1 MTESREARR
10 ARVAVG
16 DGWGLLTRITGPRDL
31 DPLSPEQLNQ
41 LAAEIR
47 SFLVD
52 AVSKTGGHLGPNL
65 GVVELTIALHRVFDS
80 PKDKVLLD
88 TGHQSYVHK
97 LLTGRQDFARL
108 RAKGGLS
115 GYPSRAESPHDVI
128 ENSHAST
135 VLGWADGL
143 AKANQVLKK
152 DDHVVAVI
160 GDGALTGGMA
170 WEALNNIAAA
180 KDRPLVIVVNDN
192 ERSYSPTIGG
202 LANHLATL
210 RTTDGYERFLAR
222 GKEILDRTPVVGKPL
237 YETLHG
243 AKKGL
248 KDFIAPQGMFEDLG
262 LKYVGPIDGHD
273 IEALESALARAKRF
287 GGPVIVHCIT
297 EKGRGYKHAE
307 QDEADRFHGIGP
319 IHPDTGLPVKTAA
332 ASWTSVFGDEMV
344 KLGHDREDVVAIT
357 AAMLQ
362 PVGLKKFAETFPDR
376 IYDVGI
382 AEQHAAVSA
391 AGLATGGLHPV
402 FAVYATF
409 LNRAFDQVLM
419 DVALHKCGVTF
430 VLDRA
435 GVTGDDGA
443 SHNGMWDMSMLQ
455 CVPTLRI
462 AAPRDA
468 EQLRA
473 QLREAVEVDDA
484 PTVVRYSKGVVGPA
498 VPAVGRIGG
507 MDVLRKAGADRP
519 DVLLVSV
526 GALAPM
532 CLEIA
537 GLLDKQ
543 GISTTVV
550 DPRWVKPVDEALAP
564 LAEQHRV
571 VVTVEDNSR
580 AGGVGSAVAQALR
593 DAGVDVPL
601 RDFGIPSRFLDHAS
615 RKEVMAEIGLT
626 APDIARQ
633 VTGLV
638 AKLDGTYEDEGAED
652 EPAEAARD

>member
-1 MTESREARR
+1 MP
-10 ARVAVG
+10 
-16 DGWGLLTRITGPRDL
+16 LLTRIRGPRDL
-31 DPLSPEQLNQ
+31 DRLSLEELDQ
-41 LAAEIR
+41 LAEEIR
-47 SFLVD
+47 TFLVD

-65 GVVELTIALHRVFDS
+65 GVVELTIALHRVFES
-80 PKDKVLLD
+80 PKDKVLFD
-88 TGHQSYVHK
+88 TGHQAYVHK
-97 LLTGRQDFARL
+97 LLTGRQDFSGL
-108 RAKGGLS
+108 RSRGGLS
-115 GYPSRAESPHDVI
+115 GYPSRAESEHDII

-143 AKANQVLKK
+143 AKANELLER
-152 DDHVVAVI
+152 DSHVVAVI

-170 WEALNNIAAA
+170 WEALNNIADA

-192 ERSYSPTIGG
+192 ERSYAPTIGG

-210 RTTDGYERFLAR
+210 RTTDGYEKFLAR
-222 GKEILDRTPVVGKPL
+222 TREVLERTPVVGRPL

-287 GGPVIVHCIT
+287 GGPVIVHCLT
-297 EKGRGYKHAE
+297 EKGRGYKPAE

-319 IHPDTGLPVKTAA
+319 IHPDTGLPIKAGA

-344 KLGHDREDVVAIT
+344 RLGRERKDIVAIT

-362 PVGLKKFAETFPDR
+362 PVGLKKFADAFPNR

-382 AEQHAAVSA
+382 AEQHGAVSA

-455 CVPTLRI
+455 VVPSLRI

-484 PTVVRYSKGVVGPA
+484 PTVLRYSKGIVGPA
-498 VPAVGRIGG
+498 VPAVGTVGG
-507 MDVLRKAGADRP
+507 MDVLRKAEAPVP

-537 GLLDKQ
+537 DLLKKQ

-580 AGGVGSAVAQALR
+580 AGGVGSAIAQALR

-626 APDIARQ
+626 ATDIARQ

-638 AKLDGTYEDEGAED
+638 SRLDGRYDRTAASRTGDPVES
-652 EPAEAARD
+652 ARD

>member
-1 MTESREARR
+1 M
-10 ARVAVG
+10 
-16 DGWGLLTRITGPRDL
+16 DLLTRIKGPRDL
-31 DPLSPEQLNQ
+31 DRLSLGELDQ
-41 LAAEIR
+41 LAEEIR
-47 SFLVD
+47 TFLVD

-65 GVVELTIALHRVFDS
+65 GVVELTIALHRVFES
-80 PKDKVLLD
+80 PKDKVLWD
-88 TGHQSYVHK
+88 TGHQAYVHK
-97 LLTGRQDFARL
+97 LLTGRQDFSRL
-108 RAKGGLS
+108 KSKGGLS
-115 GYPSRAESPHDVI
+115 GYPSRAESDHDII
-128 ENSHAST
+128 ENSHASG
-135 VLGWADGL
+135 VLGWADGM
-143 AKANQVLKK
+143 AKANEVLKK

-192 ERSYSPTIGG
+192 ERSYAPTIGG

-222 GKEILDRTPVVGKPL
+222 GKDFLERTPVVGRPL
-237 YETLHG
+237 YDTLHG

-273 IEALESALARAKRF
+273 IEALESALQRAKRF
-287 GGPVIVHCIT
+287 GGPVIVHCLT
-297 EKGRGYKHAE
+297 EKGRGYTPALE
-307 QDEADRFHGIGP
+307 DEADRFHAVGK
-319 IHPDTGLPVKTAA
+319 IHPDTGLPIST
-332 ASWTSVFGDEMV
+332 SGLDWTSVFGEEMV
-344 KLGHDREDVVAIT
+344 KLGQEREDIVAIT

-362 PVGLKKFAETFPDR
+362 PVGLGKFEEAFPDR

-382 AEQHAAVSA
+382 AEQHGAVSA

-435 GVTGDDGA
+435 GITGTDGA
-443 SHNGMWDMSMLQ
+443 SHNGMWDMSILQ

-468 EQLRA
+468 DQVRA
-473 QLREAVEVDDA
+473 QLREAVAVDDA
-484 PTVVRYSKGVVGPA
+484 PTVVRFSKGAVGPA
-498 VPAVGRIGG
+498 VQAVGKAGG
-507 MDVLRKAGADRP
+507 MDILRKPKAARP
-519 DVLLVSV
+519 DVLIVSV

-537 GLLDKQ
+537 DLLDAQ
-543 GISTTVV
+543 GISSTVV

-564 LAEQHRV
+564 LAERHRV

-601 RDFGIPSRFLDHAS
+601 RDFGIPPVFLDHAS
-615 RKEVMAEIGLT
+615 RGEVMTDIGLT

-638 AKLDGTYEDEGAED
+638 AKLDGRFESRAV
-652 EPAEAARD
+652 EPARD

>member
-1 MTESREARR
+1 MP
-10 ARVAVG
+10 
-16 DGWGLLTRITGPRDL
+16 LLTRITGPRDL
-31 DPLSPEQLNQ
+31 DRLSPEQLDQ
-41 LAAEIR
+41 LAEEIR
-47 SFLVD
+47 TFLVE

-80 PKDKVLLD
+80 PKDKVLWD

-97 LLTGRQDFARL
+97 LLTGRQDFSRL
-108 RAKGGLS
+108 KMKGGLS
-115 GYPSRAESPHDVI
+115 GYPSQAESEHDVI

-143 AKANQVLKK
+143 AKANQLRKR

-170 WEALNNIAAA
+170 WEALNNIAEA

-192 ERSYSPTIGG
+192 ERSYAPTIGG

-210 RTTDGYERFLAR
+210 RTTDGYERFLTR
-222 GKEILDRTPVVGKPL
+222 TKEILDRTPVVGRPL

-287 GGPVIVHCIT
+287 GGPVIVHCLT
-297 EKGRGYKHAE
+297 EKGRGYQPAL

-319 IHPDTGLPVKTAA
+319 IHPDTGLPVK
-332 ASWTSVFGDEMV
+332 ASGADWTSVFGDEMV
-344 KLGHDREDVVAIT
+344 ELGKEREDIVAIT

-362 PVGLKKFAETFPDR
+362 PVGLKKFADTFPDR

-382 AEQHAAVSA
+382 AEQHGAVSA
-391 AGLATGGLHPV
+391 AGLATGGVHPV

-435 GVTGDDGA
+435 GVTGTDGA

-455 CVPTLRI
+455 VVPGLRL

-468 EQLRA
+468 DQVRA
-473 QLREAVEVDDA
+473 QLREAVQVKDA
-484 PTVVRYSKGVVGPA
+484 PTVVRFSKGAVGPA
-498 VPAVGRIGG
+498 VPAVGRVGG
-507 MDVLRKAGADRP
+507 MDVLREPGTDTP

-550 DPRWVKPVDEALAP
+550 DPRWVKPVDEAMAP
-564 LAEQHRV
+564 LAERHRV

-580 AGGVGSAVAQALR
+580 VGGVGSAVAQALR

-601 RDFGIPSRFLDHAS
+601 RDFGIPPRFLDHAS
-615 RKEVMAEIGLT
+615 RAEVLTEIGLT

-638 AKLDGTYEDEGAED
+638 SKLDGRFDRTTADVD
-652 EPAEAARD
+652 SVEPARD

>member
-1 MTESREARR
+1 MA
-10 ARVAVG
+10 
-16 DGWGLLTRITGPRDL
+16 LLTRIRGPRDL
-31 DPLSPEQLNQ
+31 DRLGPEQLEQ
-41 LAAEIR
+41 LAGEIR
-47 SFLVD
+47 SFLVEE
-52 AVSKTGGHLGPNL
+52 VSKTGGHLGPNL

-80 PKDKVLLD
+80 PKDKVLFD

-97 LLTGRQDFARL
+97 LLTGRQDFSKL
-108 RAKGGLS
+108 KSKGGLS
-115 GYPSRAESPHDVI
+115 GYPSRAESEHDII

-143 AKANQVLKK
+143 AKANEVLKK
-152 DDHVVAVI
+152 HDHVVAVT

-192 ERSYSPTIGG
+192 ERSYAPTIGG

-222 GKEILDRTPVVGKPL
+222 GKEILDRTPVVGRPL
-237 YETLHG
+237 YDTLHG

-273 IEALESALARAKRF
+273 IGALESALQRAKRF

-297 EKGRGYKHAE
+297 EKGRGYKPAE
-307 QDEADRFHGIGP
+307 QDEADHFHGIGP
-319 IHPDTGLPVKTAA
+319 IHPDTGLPIAA
-332 ASWTSVFGDEMV
+332 AGMDWTSVFGEEMV
-344 KLGHDREDVVAIT
+344 KLGHEREDIVAIT

-362 PVGLKKFAETFPDR
+362 PVGLEKFAKAFPGR
-376 IYDVGI
+376 VYDVGI
-382 AEQHAAVSA
+382 AEQHGAVSA
-391 AGLATGGLHPV
+391 AGLATGGVHPV

-419 DVALHKCGVTF
+419 DVALHRCGVTF

-435 GVTGDDGA
+435 GITGTDGA
-443 SHNGMWDMSMLQ
+443 SHNGMWDMSILQ
-455 CVPTLRI
+455 CVPGLRI

-468 EQLRA
+468 DQVRA
-473 QLREAVEVDDA
+473 QLREAVEVEDA
-484 PTVVRYSKGVVGPA
+484 PTVVRFSKGAVGPA
-498 VPAVGRIGG
+498 VAAVGRVGG
-507 MDVLRKAGADRP
+507 MDVLRRTEEGTA

-532 CLEIA
+532 CLDIA
-537 GLLDKQ
+537 DLLDKQ
-543 GISTTVV
+543 GITTTVV

-580 AGGVGSAVAQALR
+580 VGGVGSAVAQALR

-601 RDFGIPSRFLDHAS
+601 RDFGIPPRFLDHAS

-638 AKLDGTYEDEGAED
+638 AKLDGRLVDSPT
-652 EPAEAARD
+652 EAARD

>member
-1 MTESREARR
+1 MP
-10 ARVAVG
+10 
-16 DGWGLLTRITGPRDL
+16 LLTRIRGPRDL
-31 DPLSPEQLNQ
+31 DRLSLEELDQ
-41 LAAEIR
+41 LAGEIR
-47 SFLVD
+47 TFLVD

-65 GVVELTIALHRVFDS
+65 GVVELTIALHRVFES
-80 PKDKVLLD
+80 PKDKVLWD

-97 LLTGRQDFARL
+97 LLTGRQDFSRL
-108 RAKGGLS
+108 KMKGGLS
-115 GYPSRAESPHDVI
+115 GYPSQAESEHDVI

-143 AKANQVLKK
+143 AKANQILDR

-170 WEALNNIAAA
+170 WEALNNIADG
-180 KDRPLVIVVNDN
+180 DRPLVIVVNDN
-192 ERSYSPTIGG
+192 ERSYAPTIGG

-222 GKEILDRTPVVGKPL
+222 TREVLERTPVVGRPL

-287 GGPVIVHCIT
+287 GGPVIVHCLT
-297 EKGRGYKHAE
+297 EKGRGYQPAL

-319 IHPDTGLPVKTAA
+319 IHPDTGLPIK
-332 ASWTSVFGDEMV
+332 ASGADWTSVFGDEMV
-344 KLGHDREDVVAIT
+344 ELGKEREDIVAIT

-362 PVGLKKFAETFPDR
+362 PVGLKKFADAFPDR

-391 AGLATGGLHPV
+391 AGLAAGGVHPV

-435 GVTGDDGA
+435 GVTGTDGA
-443 SHNGMWDMSMLQ
+443 SHNGMWDMSILQ
-455 CVPTLRI
+455 VVPGLRL

-468 EQLRA
+468 DQVRA
-473 QLREAVEVDDA
+473 QLREAVQVEDA
-484 PTVVRYSKGVVGPA
+484 PTVVRFSKGAVGPA
-498 VPAVGRIGG
+498 VAAVGRVGG
-507 MDVLRKAGADRP
+507 MDVLRESGSDTP

-537 GLLDKQ
+537 TLLDRQ
-543 GISTTVV
+543 GITTTVV
-550 DPRWVKPVDEALAP
+550 DPRWVKPVDEAMAP
-564 LAEQHRV
+564 LADRHRV

-580 AGGVGSAVAQALR
+580 VGGVGSAIAQALR

-601 RDFGIPSRFLDHAS
+601 RDFGIPPRFLDHAS
-615 RKEVMAEIGLT
+615 RAEVMAEIGLT

-638 AKLDGTYEDEGAED
+638 SKLDGRYGNAAAAEVD
-652 EPAEAARD
+652 SVESARD

>member
-1 MTESREARR
+1 MP
-10 ARVAVG
+10 
-16 DGWGLLTRITGPRDL
+16 LLTRIRGPRDL
-31 DPLSPEQLNQ
+31 DRLSPEELNR
-41 LAAEIR
+41 LAEEIR
-47 SFLVD
+47 TFLVD

-65 GVVELTIALHRVFDS
+65 GVVELTIALHRVFES
-80 PKDKVLLD
+80 PKDKVLWD

-97 LLTGRQDFARL
+97 LLTGRQDFSRL
-108 RAKGGLS
+108 KMKGGLS
-115 GYPSRAESPHDVI
+115 GYPSQGESEHDVI

-143 AKANQVLKK
+143 AKANQILDR

-170 WEALNNIAAA
+170 WEALNNIADG
-180 KDRPLVIVVNDN
+180 DRPLVIVVNDN
-192 ERSYSPTIGG
+192 ERSYAPTIGG

-222 GKEILDRTPVVGKPL
+222 TREVLERTPVVGRPL

-287 GGPVIVHCIT
+287 GGPVIVHCLT
-297 EKGRGYKHAE
+297 EKGRGYQPAL

-319 IHPDTGLPVKTAA
+319 IHPDTGLPVKVSGAD
-332 ASWTSVFGDEMV
+332 WTSVFGDEMV
-344 KLGHDREDVVAIT
+344 ELGKEREDIVAIT

-362 PVGLKKFAETFPDR
+362 PVGLKKFADTFPNR

-435 GVTGDDGA
+435 GVTGTDGA
-443 SHNGMWDMSMLQ
+443 SHNGMWDMSILQ
-455 CVPTLRI
+455 VVPGLRL

-468 EQLRA
+468 DQVRA
-473 QLREAVEVDDA
+473 QLREAVAVEDA
-484 PTVVRYSKGVVGPA
+484 PTVVRFSKGAVGPA
-498 VPAVGRIGG
+498 VPAVGRVGG
-507 MDVLRKAGADRP
+507 MDVLRESGTGTP

-537 GLLDKQ
+537 TLLDRQ
-543 GISTTVV
+543 GITTTVV

-564 LAEQHRV
+564 LAERHRV

-580 AGGVGSAVAQALR
+580 VGGVGSAIAQALR

-601 RDFGIPSRFLDHAS
+601 RDFGIPPRFLDHAS
-615 RKEVMAEIGLT
+615 RAEVMTEIGLT

-638 AKLDGTYEDEGAED
+638 SRLDGKYGSAAAEVD
-652 EPAEAARD
+652 SVEPARD

>member
-1 MTESREARR
+1 M
-10 ARVAVG
+10 
-16 DGWGLLTRITGPRDL
+16 DLLTRIKGPRDL
-31 DPLSPEQLNQ
+31 DRLSLGELDQ
-41 LAAEIR
+41 LAEEIR
-47 SFLVD
+47 TFLVD

-65 GVVELTIALHRVFDS
+65 GVVELTIALHRVFES
-80 PKDKVLLD
+80 PKDKVLWD
-88 TGHQSYVHK
+88 TGHQAYVHK
-97 LLTGRQDFARL
+97 LLTGRQDFSRL
-108 RAKGGLS
+108 KSKGGLS
-115 GYPSRAESPHDVI
+115 GYPSRAESDHDII
-128 ENSHAST
+128 ENSHASG
-135 VLGWADGL
+135 VLGWADGM
-143 AKANQVLKK
+143 AKANEVLKK
-152 DDHVVAVI
+152 NDHVVAVI

-192 ERSYSPTIGG
+192 ERSYAPTIGG

-222 GKEILDRTPVVGKPL
+222 GKDFLERTPVVGRPL
-237 YETLHG
+237 YDTLHG

-273 IEALESALARAKRF
+273 IEALESALQRAKRF
-287 GGPVIVHCIT
+287 GGPVIVHCLT
-297 EKGRGYKHAE
+297 EKGRGYTPALE
-307 QDEADRFHGIGP
+307 DEADRFHAVGK
-319 IHPDTGLPVKTAA
+319 IHPDTGLPIST
-332 ASWTSVFGDEMV
+332 SGLDWTSVFGEEMV
-344 KLGHDREDVVAIT
+344 KLGQEREDIVAIT

-362 PVGLKKFAETFPDR
+362 PVGLGKFQQAFPDR

-382 AEQHAAVSA
+382 AEQHGAVSA

-435 GVTGDDGA
+435 GITGTDGA
-443 SHNGMWDMSMLQ
+443 SHNGMWDMSILQ
-455 CVPTLRI
+455 CVPGLRI

-468 EQLRA
+468 DQVRA
-473 QLREAVEVDDA
+473 QLREAVAVDDA
-484 PTVVRYSKGVVGPA
+484 PTVVRFSKGAVGPA
-498 VPAVGRIGG
+498 VQAVGRAGG
-507 MDVLRKAGADRP
+507 MDVLREPKATRP
-519 DVLLVSV
+519 DVLIVSV

-537 GLLDKQ
+537 DLLDAQ
-543 GISTTVV
+543 GISSTVV

-564 LAEQHRV
+564 LAERHRV

-580 AGGVGSAVAQALR
+580 AGGVGSAVSQALR

-601 RDFGIPSRFLDHAS
+601 RDFGIPPVFLDHAS
-615 RKEVMAEIGLT
+615 RGEVMTEIGLT
-626 APDIARQ
+626 APDVARQ

-638 AKLDGTYEDEGAED
+638 AKLDGRFESRAV
-652 EPAEAARD
+652 EPARD

>member
-1 MTESREARR
+1 MP
-10 ARVAVG
+10 
-16 DGWGLLTRITGPRDL
+16 LLTRIRGPRDL
-31 DPLSPEQLNQ
+31 DRLSLEQLDQ
-41 LAAEIR
+41 LAEEIR
-47 SFLVD
+47 TFLVD

-65 GVVELTIALHRVFDS
+65 GVVELTIALHRVFES
-80 PKDKVLLD
+80 PKDRVLWD

-97 LLTGRQDFARL
+97 LLTGRQDFSRL
-108 RAKGGLS
+108 KQKGGLS
-115 GYPSRAESPHDVI
+115 GYPSQAESEHDVI

-143 AKANQVLKK
+143 AKANQVLKRE
-152 DDHVVAVI
+152 DHVVAVI

-170 WEALNNIAAA
+170 WEALNNIADA

-192 ERSYSPTIGG
+192 ERSYAPTIGG

-222 GKEILDRTPVVGKPL
+222 GKDLLGRTPVVGKPL

-273 IEALESALARAKRF
+273 IEAMESALARAKRF
-287 GGPVIVHCIT
+287 GGPVIVHVLT
-297 EKGRGYKHAE
+297 EKGRGYQPAL
-307 QDEADRFHGIGP
+307 QDEADRFHGISP
-319 IHPDTGLPVKTAA
+319 IHPDTGLPIKPSGAD
-332 ASWTSVFGDEMV
+332 WTSVFGDEMV
-344 KLGHDREDVVAIT
+344 ALGQEREDIVAIT

-362 PVGLKKFAETFPDR
+362 PVGLKKFADAFPNR

-382 AEQHAAVSA
+382 AEQHGAVSA

-435 GVTGDDGA
+435 GVTGTDGA
-443 SHNGMWDMSMLQ
+443 SHNGMWDMSILQ
-455 CVPTLRI
+455 VVPGLRL

-468 EQLRA
+468 DQVRA
-473 QLREAVEVDDA
+473 QLREAVQVKDA
-484 PTVVRYSKGVVGPA
+484 PTVVRFSKGAVGPA

-507 MDVLRKAGADRP
+507 MDVLRAPGTDAP

-537 GLLDKQ
+537 DLLDKQ
-543 GISTTVV
+543 GITTTVV
-550 DPRWVKPVDEALAP
+550 DPRWVKPVDEAMAP

-580 AGGVGSAVAQALR
+580 VGGVGSSIAQALR

-601 RDFGIPSRFLDHAS
+601 RDFGIPPRFLDHAS
-615 RKEVMAEIGLT
+615 RAEVMTEIGLT

-638 AKLDGTYEDEGAED
+638 SKLDGRFDRPTAEVD
-652 EPAEAARD
+652 SVESARD

>member
-1 MTESREARR
+1 MP
-10 ARVAVG
+10 
-16 DGWGLLTRITGPRDL
+16 LLTRIRGPRDL
-31 DPLSPEQLNQ
+31 DRLSLEELDQ
-41 LAAEIR
+41 LAGEIR
-47 SFLVD
+47 TFLVD

-65 GVVELTIALHRVFDS
+65 GVVELTIALHRVFES
-80 PKDKVLLD
+80 PKDKVLWD

-97 LLTGRQDFARL
+97 LLTGRQDFSRL
-108 RAKGGLS
+108 KMKGGLS
-115 GYPSRAESPHDVI
+115 GYPSQAESEHDVI

-143 AKANQVLKK
+143 AKANQILDR

-170 WEALNNIAAA
+170 WEALNNIADG
-180 KDRPLVIVVNDN
+180 DRPLVIVVNDN
-192 ERSYSPTIGG
+192 ERSYAPTIGG

-222 GKEILDRTPVVGKPL
+222 TREVLERTPVVGRPL

-287 GGPVIVHCIT
+287 GGPVIVHCLT
-297 EKGRGYKHAE
+297 EKGRGYQPAL

-319 IHPDTGLPVKTAA
+319 IHPDTGLPVK
-332 ASWTSVFGDEMV
+332 ASGADWTSVFGDEMV
-344 KLGHDREDVVAIT
+344 ELGKEREDIVAIT

-362 PVGLKKFAETFPDR
+362 PVGLKKFADAFPDR

-391 AGLATGGLHPV
+391 AGLAAGGVHPV

-435 GVTGDDGA
+435 GVTGTDGA
-443 SHNGMWDMSMLQ
+443 SHNGMWDMSILQ
-455 CVPTLRI
+455 VVPGLRL

-468 EQLRA
+468 DQVRA
-473 QLREAVEVDDA
+473 QLREAVQVEDA
-484 PTVVRYSKGVVGPA
+484 PTVVRFSKGAVGPA
-498 VPAVGRIGG
+498 VAAVGRVGG
-507 MDVLRKAGADRP
+507 MDVLRESGSDTP

-537 GLLDKQ
+537 TLLDRQ
-543 GISTTVV
+543 GITTTVV
-550 DPRWVKPVDEALAP
+550 DPRWVKPVDEAMAP
-564 LAEQHRV
+564 LADRHRV

-580 AGGVGSAVAQALR
+580 VGGVGSAIAQALR

-601 RDFGIPSRFLDHAS
+601 RDFGIPPRFLDHAS
-615 RKEVMAEIGLT
+615 RAEVLAEIGLT

-638 AKLDGTYEDEGAED
+638 SKLDGRYGNAAAAEVD
-652 EPAEAARD
+652 SVESARD

>member
-1 MTESREARR
+1 M
-10 ARVAVG
+10 
-16 DGWGLLTRITGPRDL
+16 DLLTRIKGPRDL
-31 DPLSPEQLNQ
+31 DRLSVDELEQL
-41 LAAEIR
+41 AEEIR
-47 SFLVD
+47 TFLVD

-65 GVVELTIALHRVFDS
+65 GVVELTIALHRVFES
-80 PKDKVLLD
+80 PRDKVLWD

-97 LLTGRQDFARL
+97 LLTGRQDFSRL
-108 RAKGGLS
+108 KSKGGLS
-115 GYPSRAESPHDVI
+115 GYPSRAESEHDII

-143 AKANQVLKK
+143 AKANEVLKK

-192 ERSYSPTIGG
+192 ERSYAPTIGG

-222 GKEILDRTPVVGKPL
+222 GKDILERTPVVGRPL

-273 IEALESALARAKRF
+273 IEALESALQRAKRF
-287 GGPVIVHCIT
+287 GGPVIVHCLT
-297 EKGRGYKHAE
+297 EKGRGYTPAL
-307 QDEADRFHGIGP
+307 QDEADRFHAVGK
-319 IHPDTGLPVKTAA
+319 IHPDTGLPIST
-332 ASWTSVFGDEMV
+332 SGLDWTSVFGEEML
-344 KLGHDREDVVAIT
+344 KLGQEREDIVAIT

-362 PVGLKKFAETFPDR
+362 PVGLGKFEEAFPDR

-382 AEQHAAVSA
+382 AEQHGAVSA

-419 DVALHKCGVTF
+419 DVALHRCGVTF

-435 GVTGDDGA
+435 GVTGTDGA
-443 SHNGMWDMSMLQ
+443 SHNGMWDMSILQ

-468 EQLRA
+468 DQVRA
-473 QLREAVEVDDA
+473 QLREAVAVDDA
-484 PTVVRYSKGVVGPA
+484 PTVVRFSKGAVGPA
-498 VPAVGRIGG
+498 VKAVGKAGG
-507 MDVLRKAGADRP
+507 MDILREPKAARP
-519 DVLLVSV
+519 DVLVVSV

-537 GLLDKQ
+537 DLLDAQ
-543 GISTTVV
+543 GISSTVV

-564 LAEQHRV
+564 LAERHRV

-601 RDFGIPSRFLDHAS
+601 RDFGIPPVFLDHAS
-615 RKEVMAEIGLT
+615 RGEVMTEIGLT

-638 AKLDGTYEDEGAED
+638 AKLDGRFESRAV
-652 EPAEAARD
+652 EPARD

>member
-1 MTESREARR
+1 MP
-10 ARVAVG
+10 
-16 DGWGLLTRITGPRDL
+16 LLTRITGPRDL
-31 DPLSPEQLNQ
+31 DRLSLEQLDQ
-41 LAAEIR
+41 LAGEIR
-47 SFLVD
+47 TFLVD

-65 GVVELTIALHRVFDS
+65 GVVELTIALHRVFES
-80 PKDKVLLD
+80 PQDKVLWD

-97 LLTGRQDFARL
+97 LLTGRKDFSKL
-108 RAKGGLS
+108 KMKGGLS
-115 GYPSRAESPHDVI
+115 GYPSQAESEHDVI

-143 AKANQVLKK
+143 AKANEIQER

-192 ERSYSPTIGG
+192 ERSYAPTIGG

-222 GKEILDRTPVVGKPL
+222 GKDLLERTPVVGKPL

-273 IEALESALARAKRF
+273 IEALESALTRAKRF
-287 GGPVIVHCIT
+287 GGPVIVHCLT
-297 EKGRGYKHAE
+297 EKGRGYKPAL

-319 IHPDTGLPVKTAA
+319 IHPDTGLPIK
-332 ASWTSVFGDEMV
+332 ASGADWTSVFGDEMA
-344 KLGHDREDVVAIT
+344 KLGREREDIVAIT

-362 PVGLKKFAETFPDR
+362 PVGLKKFAEEFPER
-376 IYDVGI
+376 VYDVGI
-382 AEQHAAVSA
+382 AEQHAATSA
-391 AGLATGGLHPV
+391 AGLAQGGLHPV

-409 LNRAFDQVLM
+409 LNRAFDQLLM

-435 GVTGDDGA
+435 GITGTDGA
-443 SHNGMWDMSMLQ
+443 SHNGMWDMSLLQ
-455 CVPTLRI
+455 VVPGVRI

-468 EQLRA
+468 DQVRA
-473 QLREAVEVDDA
+473 QLREAVQVDDA
-484 PTVVRYSKGVVGPA
+484 PTVVRYSKGAVGPA
-498 VPAVGRIGG
+498 VEAVGKVGG
-507 MDVLRKAGADRP
+507 MDVLREPKSDKP

-537 GLLDKQ
+537 DLLDKQ
-543 GISTTVV
+543 GITTTVV
-550 DPRWVKPVDEALAP
+550 DPRWVKPVDEAMAP
-564 LAEQHRV
+564 LAERHRV

-580 AGGVGSAVAQALR
+580 VGGVGSSIAQALR

-601 RDFGIPSRFLDHAS
+601 RDFGIPPRFLEHAS
-615 RKEVMAEIGLT
+615 RKEIMVEIGLT

-638 AKLDGTYEDEGAED
+638 SKLDGRYEESTSATV
-652 EPAEAARD
+652 EPARD

>member
-1 MTESREARR
+1 MP
-10 ARVAVG
+10 
-16 DGWGLLTRITGPRDL
+16 LLTRIRGPRDL
-31 DPLSPEQLNQ
+31 DRLSLEELDQ
-41 LAAEIR
+41 LAEEIR
-47 SFLVD
+47 SFLVE

-65 GVVELTIALHRVFDS
+65 GVVELTIALHRVFHS
-80 PKDKVLLD
+80 PKDKVLWD

-97 LLTGRQDFARL
+97 LLTGRQDFSKL
-108 RAKGGLS
+108 KMKGGLS
-115 GYPSRAESPHDVI
+115 GYPAQAESEHDVI

-135 VLGWADGL
+135 VLGWADGI
-143 AKANQVLKK
+143 AKANQLKQR
-152 DDHVVAVI
+152 DSRVVAVI

-170 WEALNNIAAA
+170 WEALNNIADA

-192 ERSYSPTIGG
+192 ERSYAPTIGG

-222 GKEILDRTPVVGKPL
+222 TREVLEKTPVVGKPL

-287 GGPVIVHCIT
+287 GGPVIVHCLT
-297 EKGRGYKHAE
+297 EKGRGYQPAL
-307 QDEADRFHGIGP
+307 QDEADRFHAVGK
-319 IHPDTGLPVKTAA
+319 IHPDTGLPIATSGAD
-332 ASWTSVFGDEMV
+332 WTSVFGEEMV
-344 KLGHDREDVVAIT
+344 KLGEEREDIVAIT

-362 PVGLKKFAETFPDR
+362 PVGLDKFAKRFPDR
-376 IYDVGI
+376 VYDVGI
-382 AEQHAAVSA
+382 AEQHGAVSA
-391 AGLATGGLHPV
+391 AGLAYAGVHPV

-435 GVTGDDGA
+435 GVTGTDGA
-443 SHNGMWDMSMLQ
+443 SHNGMWDMSILQ
-455 CVPTLRI
+455 VVPGLRL

-468 EQLRA
+468 DQVRA
-473 QLREAVEVDDA
+473 QLREAVAVEDA
-484 PTVVRYSKGVVGPA
+484 PTVVRFSKGAVGPA
-498 VPAVGRIGG
+498 VPAVGRVGG
-507 MDVLRKAGADRP
+507 MDVLREPGTDKP

-532 CLEIA
+532 CLEVA
-537 GLLDKQ
+537 ALLDRQ

-550 DPRWVKPVDEALAP
+550 DPRWVKPVDEAMAP
-564 LAEQHRV
+564 LAERHRV

-580 AGGVGSAVAQALR
+580 VGGVGSAIAQALR

-601 RDFGIPSRFLDHAS
+601 RDFGIPPRFLDHAS
-615 RKEVMAEIGLT
+615 RAEVLAEIGLT

-638 AKLDGTYEDEGAED
+638 AKLDGRFDRPAD
-652 EPAEAARD
+652 AVDSVEPARD